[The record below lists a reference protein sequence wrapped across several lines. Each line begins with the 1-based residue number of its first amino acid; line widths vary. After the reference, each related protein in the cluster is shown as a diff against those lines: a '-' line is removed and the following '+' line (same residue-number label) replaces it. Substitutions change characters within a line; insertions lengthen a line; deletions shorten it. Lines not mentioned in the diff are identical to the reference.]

1 MVGTVSSCSNN
12 KRGKT
17 RTEGQK
23 YRQRILPPAHNRKNT
38 TAHKRF
44 STCTHLLASKSVW
57 LLLTVV
63 PGHSVPEAETC
74 RALHK
79 CGWRELQCAW
89 APGHRESQGGE
100 VVRQKY
106 TIREETNKGWQ
117 SARGVGGLK
126 TDGTFTLLSSAGVW
140 AWPLLSSSS
149 FSISALRTAVSGG
162 GERSFLDCAHT
173 YVFRHIY
180 TNRHSKSRSQ
190 TCTGKHNLR
199 YAQPYSTYA
208 YPHRQRHTAVFTSR
222 LLSYLFL
229 HAALSLLTLLTSLP
243 LIKEGN
249 REEKI
254 KCLRQDVRG
263 CILQSEWNFF
273 CSKSYL
279 QITCSLCCK
288 KDLHTWPIY
297 C

>member
-1 MVGTVSSCSNN
+1 MAAALV
-12 KRGKT
+12 
-17 RTEGQK
+17 
-23 YRQRILPPAHNRKNT
+23 
-38 TAHKRF
+38 F
-44 STCTHLLASKSVW
+44 
-57 LLLTVV
+57 LLLNLGVGDSGV
-63 PGHSVPEAETC
+63 W
-74 RALHK
+74 R
-79 CGWRELQCAW
+79 WREIIFRLCPHVCLQA
-89 APGHRESQGGE
+89 
-100 VVRQKY
+100 Y
-106 TIREETNKGWQ
+106 
-117 SARGVGGLK
+117 
-126 TDGTFTLLSSAGVW
+126 
-140 AWPLLSSSS
+140 
-149 FSISALRTAVSGG
+149 
-162 GERSFLDCAHT
+162 
-173 YVFRHIY
+173 IY

-279 QITCSLCCK
+279 QITCSQCCK
-288 KDLHTWPIY
+288 KGPAYMTHILLGRVRKKVFEGLGRHAQWVNYMFNEKNRETSVINYAPRILQRSIIILHYMPSWI
-297 C
+297 